1 MPYQTKVEVGK
12 GIYTISEIAIILRVP
27 YHKVHRYISK
37 YWDSKFSGG
46 YVNNYSWMVDKSR
59 AVNFYTLIELD
70 TFIKLTDSGVPI
82 KKLIEAHNI
91 LAKRFKHP
99 YPLALKTVMER
110 VKSAGKRVFFEEND
124 EIIISLDGTN
134 QIASNFITHFYEK
147 IDFVDDLAEKLWP
160 LGKDKDIVCDPNR
173 QFGYPTISGT
183 RIYPDTIY
191 DLYKNGEKKSFIAE
205 SYELTILQVENAIK
219 FCAQAA

>member
-1 MPYQTKVEVGK
+1 MSYQTKVEVGK
-12 GIYTISEIAIILRVP
+12 GIYTISEIGKILNVP
-27 YHKVHRYISK
+27 YNKVHRYISK
-37 YWDSKFSGG
+37 YWDSKFSGR
-46 YVNNYSWMVDKSR
+46 YVDNYSWLVDKSR

-70 TFIKLTDSGVPI
+70 TFIKLTDAGVPV
-82 KKLIEAHNI
+82 KKLIEAHHI
-91 LAKRFKHP
+91 LAERFSDP
-99 YPLALKTVMER
+99 YPLALKSVMER

-147 IDFVDDLAEKLWP
+147 IDFVDDLADKLWP
-160 LGKDKDIVCDPNR
+160 LGKKKNIVCDPNR

-191 DLYKNGEKKSFIAE
+191 DLFNNGEKKKFIAE
-205 SYELTILQVENAIK
+205 SYDLTMEQVENAIE

>member
-1 MPYQTKVEVGK
+1 MPYQTKVEVGN
-12 GIYTISEIAIILRVP
+12 GIYTISEIAMILRVP

-37 YWDSKFSGG
+37 YWDSKFSGD
-46 YVNNYSWMVDKSR
+46 YVKNYSWMVDKSR

-70 TFIKLTDSGVPI
+70 TFIKLTDAGVPI

-110 VKSAGKRVFFEEND
+110 VKSAGKRVFFEENE

-147 IDFVDDLAEKLWP
+147 IDFVDDLADKLWP
-160 LGKDKDIVCDPNR
+160 LGKDKDIVCDPSR

-205 SYELTILQVENAIK
+205 SYELSILQVENAIK